1 MKNHLLLYPLLFL
14 AATPVLAEFDNRIY
28 LGLSGGLSFIEPD
41 PNDTG
46 YRVDDNADTGLK
58 LTLGWDFAEKWAIE
72 GYYTNLGDATLVED
86 TGFNLAP
93 PGGAVSYQAG
103 GLSAVYY
110 LYNREGEFGYQNR
123 EGLSLLAKVGVGVL
137 DTSSETLPIE
147 QVNGAHLMLGIG
159 LEWAFT
165 SGLALRTEIEAYD
178 EDAAYA
184 SVGFLW
190 RFGRDSS
197 SRARSAGD
205 RLSGD
210 TQYSETRDPDPVATV
225 PQSTVTTPVP
235 QQLALDTDGDG
246 VPDTRDDCIQ
256 SESGAAVDETGCA
269 VFDGALE
276 GVNFLSGSAE
286 LTSEAKGILDSV
298 ASQLQR
304 YGSVKI
310 AIMAH
315 TDNAGPATANIE
327 LSKRRAISVAQYLVE
342 RGVSPSRL
350 RPEAYGESR
359 PRVSNATDEGRRRNR
374 RVELRQL

>member
-1 MKNHLLLYPLLFL
+1 MKNHLLLYPLLL
-14 AATPVLAEFDNRIY
+14 LVVTPVLAEFDKRMY
-28 LGLSGGLSFIEPD
+28 LGLSGGMSFIEPN

-46 YRVDDNADTGLK
+46 YRVEDNADTGLK
-58 LTLGWDFAEKWAIE
+58 LTLGWDFAEKWALE
-72 GYYTNLGDATLVED
+72 GYYSKLGEATLVED
-86 TGFNLAP
+86 TGFSLTPA
-93 PGGAVSYQAG
+93 GGAVSYQAG

-110 LYNREGEFGYQNR
+110 LYNREGDFGYQNR

-159 LEWAFT
+159 LEWAFA
-165 SGLALRTEIEAYD
+165 SGLGLRAEIEAYD
-178 EDAAYA
+178 KDAAYA
-184 SVGFLW
+184 SIGFLW

-197 SRARSAGD
+197 PGD
-205 RLSGD
+205 RSSGEA
-210 TQYSETRDPDPVATV
+210 QYVEARDPEPASTV
-225 PQSTVTTPVP
+225 PQRTVPTPIP
-235 QQLALDTDGDG
+235 QQFDLDTDADG

-286 LTSEAKGILDSV
+286 LTGEAKGILDTV

-304 YGSVKI
+304 YASVKI

-315 TDNAGPATANIE
+315 TDNAGPATSNIE

-342 RGVSPSRL
+342 RGVAPSRL

-359 PRVSNATDEGRRRNR
+359 PRASNATDEGRRRNR

>member
-1 MKNHLLLYPLLFL
+1 MKNCLPLYLLLLLV
-14 AATPVLAEFDNRIY
+14 ATPALAEFDKKVY
-28 LGLSGGLSFIEPD
+28 LGLSGGLSFMEPD
-41 PNDTG
+41 PNNTG
-46 YRVDDNADTGLK
+46 YRVEDNSDTGLK
-58 LTLGWDFAEKWAIE
+58 LTLGWDFTEKWTIE
-72 GYYTNLGDATLVED
+72 GYYANLGEATLVQD
-86 TGFNLAP
+86 SGFNLAP
-93 PGGAVSYQAG
+93 PGGAVKYQAG
-103 GLSAVYY
+103 GLAAVYY

-147 QVNGAHLMLGIG
+147 QVNGAHLMLGVG
-159 LEWAFT
+159 LEWAFV
-165 SGLALRTEIEAYD
+165 SGLALRAEIDAYD
-178 EDAAYA
+178 KDAAFA
-184 SVGFLW
+184 SIGFLW

-197 SRARSAGD
+197 SRDG
-205 RLSGD
+205 LSGD
-210 TQYSETRDPDPVATV
+210 RFSGDTEYTEARDPDPVLTV
-225 PQSTVTTPVP
+225 PQQTIPTPVP
-235 QQLALDTDGDG
+235 QQLDLDTDGDG

-256 SESGAAVDETGCA
+256 SEPGAVVDDTGCA

-286 LTSEAKGILDSV
+286 LTSEAKGILDMV

-304 YGSVKI
+304 YGSVKV

-315 TDNAGPATANIE
+315 TDNAGSASANIE
-327 LSKRRAISVAQYLVE
+327 LSKRRAISVAQYLVA
-342 RGVSPSRL
+342 RGVAPSRL